1 MQKRIKVWL
10 GILMAGVLC
19 LSQGWGDR
27 SSTGQEAG
35 QGSFAAAEQENVLY
49 LVYSGG
55 ICRHVLGGLVMEQL
69 WDGTPDR
76 EKRIEFLQSARRIY
90 EAETTGFREEELEDL
105 REDGREGR
113 QPGDAGEDMVSGTAS
128 TNALNAAMETQ
139 KSGADGTVDKIQ
151 KKAAIC
157 LSGRGRNDGF
167 RNSIVSMGNMPF

>member
-1 MQKRIKVWL
+1 
-10 GILMAGVLC
+10 
-19 LSQGWGDR
+19 
-27 SSTGQEAG
+27 
-35 QGSFAAAEQENVLY
+35 
-49 LVYSGG
+49 
-55 ICRHVLGGLVMEQL
+55 MEQL

-139 KSGADGTVDKIQ
+139 KSGADVTCGMDGEFNTVSTLAYASLASK
-151 KKAAIC
+151 
-157 LSGRGRNDGF
+157 
-167 RNSIVSMGNMPF
+167 P